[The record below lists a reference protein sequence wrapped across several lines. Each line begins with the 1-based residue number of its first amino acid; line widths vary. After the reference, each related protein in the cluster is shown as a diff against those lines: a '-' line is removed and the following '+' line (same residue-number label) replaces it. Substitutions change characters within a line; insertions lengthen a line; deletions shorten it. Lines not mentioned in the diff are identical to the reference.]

1 MSSTTPDPT
10 ASAYYSVY
18 NSAVYFNLFVGIAWG
33 GQPASLLLLGP
44 HICSTSHPRIFMLGM
59 TTLMFVLSLIA
70 LVLETAFYFPASA
83 LSHLPTGNRWRDM
96 YILSDIICAW
106 RAVVLWNK
114 DKRVIAILMLLIL
127 GNIAAAGYDL
137 VVNLTPF
144 FNPSIHKDNPRRTML
159 IMLGNTLGTNL
170 LCTGLIGWKA
180 WEHRV
185 TIKQHLG
192 ECNVSTRVEKILA
205 ILIESGSFTAVSRGF
220 HQTTQIVYLIA
231 GLGVFPEPFSSATQF
246 ALLVLLGAYPTS
258 ITILVSA
265 QKSPI
270 DYYSTHASGLRFA
283 NNRPLP
289 GSHNQAV
296 VWHLDKDEEKSV

>member
-1 MSSTTPDPT
+1 
-10 ASAYYSVY
+10 
-18 NSAVYFNLFVGIAWG
+18 
-33 GQPASLLLLGP
+33 
-44 HICSTSHPRIFMLGM
+44 
-59 TTLMFVLSLIA
+59 MFVLSLIA
-70 LVLETAFYFPASA
+70 LVLETAFYFQQAHSA
-83 LSHLPTGNRWRDM
+83 IYPLATGGGIWSFMDTAIIFATFSTIDCIM

-205 ILIESGSFTAVSRGF
+205 ILIESGLVYCCLE
-220 HQTTQIVYLIA
+220 IVYLIA